1 MIGPEHKLIERIA
14 NALEILAQ
22 TQVDLL
28 QLQQDFLSKVETS
41 NRLTVSSLAN
51 SDRSVAAAEKMAA
64 IYEMLACTELD
75 KRAG

>member
-1 MIGPEHKLIERIA
+1 MTGPEHKLIERIA

-51 SDRSVAAAEKMAA
+51 SDRSVAATEKMVA